1 MVSRLLVPMDDS
13 EMAENALEYA
23 LDVHGDADVTVL
35 TVVGEP
41 SQLMGEATAVAMA
54 DDPRAKA
61 AELAAPVLERAQ
73 EIADARG
80 RSIDTVVGLGH
91 PAREIINRAD
101 EYDTVVLGSHGG
113 TIAERLVVGNVAK
126 TVFNRS
132 PVPVTVVR

>member
-1 MVSRLLVPMDDS
+1 MDDS